1 MIKLGVTKEEGATE
15 TAFEEAFSWNIFK
28 SSRLEVFYKKGSIFL
43 HLQRRTEQ
51 QKQHSK
57 KHSSEIFSKVVA
69 WRYSMKKVVFY
80 NIIGRYKSLIT
91 KKMAGV
97 LKSSKK
103 PLRIIVKIYFRDR
116 DNHF

>member
-1 MIKLGVTKEEGATE
+1 
-15 TAFEEAFSWNIFK
+15 
-28 SSRLEVFYKKGSIFL
+28 
-43 HLQRRTEQ
+43 
-51 QKQHSK
+51 
-57 KHSSEIFSKVVA
+57 
-69 WRYSMKKVVFY
+69 MKKVVFY

-91 KKMAGV
+91 KKMARV